1 MRLFRKFLF
10 GNARRA
16 GMDRDGG
23 QAMIE
28 SALVLP
34 IYVLLIIGIIDFGT
48 RSHTL
53 SRMAMAAR
61 YGAWLGAHDRY
72 GGIEDGV
79 KSFFPANAPVAVSKS
94 QKEMSLDYHNAL
106 IDYMQFAYTCGYT
119 GHSLKKNVSVTL
131 THTRSKL
138 NIAPPGPSAGLEFL
152 FSSITDYSITAV
164 APDTD
169 NWKTL
174 DFLTVCWFFLASGAW
189 LDIILDIGMGKILD
203 GLFGK
208 FGEVLG
214 PVLKDIMNEII
225 GRLKNIPA
233 LKCD

>member
-1 MRLFRKFLF
+1 MRLFRKILF
-10 GNARRA
+10 GRARRSSM
-16 GMDRDGG
+16 GWDGG

-72 GGIEDGV
+72 GSIESGV
-79 KSFFPANAPVAVSKS
+79 KSFFPANAPIAVSKS
-94 QKEMSLDYHNAL
+94 KKELALDYHNAL
-106 IDYMQFAYTCGYT
+106 IDYMKFAYTCGYT
-119 GHSLKKNVSVTL
+119 GRSLDKNTSVTL
-131 THTRSKL
+131 THTRAKL
-138 NIAPPGPSAGLEFL
+138 NIAPSGPSAGLEFL
-152 FSSITDYSITAV
+152 FGSITDYSITAV

-174 DFLTVCWFFLASGAW
+174 DFFTVCWFFLASGAW
-189 LDIILDIGMGKILD
+189 LDILLDIGIDTIMD
-203 GLFGK
+203 GIFGK
-208 FGEVLG
+208 FGKYLG
-214 PVLKDIMNEII
+214 PVLKDIMYEII

-233 LKCD
+233 LQCD